1 MLTNGIGSN
10 SLHTSLLRADSA
22 ASKSIQRISSG
33 KKITQASDNAAGSE
47 MLSAFDAQARA
58 MTQLMANQQSQ
69 ASVLQTASSSLTTS
83 TNILQSLSSLTAQAA
98 NGTLTD
104 QDRAQIQQ
112 QINQLSSQIDMSA
125 NQSQFNGQNL
135 LDGTFSTQLQNGQK
149 FAIDAMTA
157 NALGLNGLSVATQGD
172 ATSAMGTVQ
181 NALNKVLSTQSGI
194 GSVLNGISSSIANL
208 QNQQMNALSAQS
220 QIGDVDVASEVMKLT
235 MSQMNAQESFRVF
248 NMNESTRSNI
258 MNLLSDN

>member
-33 KKITQASDNAAGSE
+33 KKINRASEDPAGSQ
-47 MLSAFDAQARA
+47 MLSSFDAQARA
-58 MTQLMANQQSQ
+58 LTQMMSNQQSQ

-83 TNILQSLSSLTAQAA
+83 ASILQSLSSLTTQAA

-104 QDRAQIQQ
+104 SDRAAIQQ

-135 LDGTFSTQLQNGQK
+135 LDGTFSTQLENGQK
-149 FAIDAMTA
+149 FAIDAMNA
-157 NALGLNGLSVATQGD
+157 KALGLNNLSVATQSD
-172 ATSAMGTVQ
+172 AVSAMDMVKSAIGK
-181 NALNKVLSTQSGI
+181 LSSTQSGI
-194 GSVLNGISSSIANL
+194 GSALNGITSSITNL
-208 QNQQMNALSAQS
+208 QNQQMNALSAKS
-220 QIGDVDVASEVMKLT
+220 QIGDLDMANEVVKLT
-235 MSQMNAQESFRVF
+235 MNQIQSQATLRVF
-248 NMNESTRSNI
+248 GMNESTRSNVL
-258 MNLLSDN
+258 NLLAE